1 MRAAVPL
8 LSALFLAMSLQGCF
22 TGVEST
28 PKITARDVRRQNAT
42 VTPEMTYAAGLTP
55 EPVASWTPGKVFIA
69 TEGKISFAL
78 SPIDIADRIMPGDT
92 LRYAATRAVPSMTD
106 VDDSMLLFVTSRGD
120 TLNYRVRE
128 PAAELASRASLEI
141 PFTIEGS
148 IVDKAQALL
157 AGNDYYITTPVW
169 FNENGDNITGRKL
182 VKVHVDRVRPGNSH
196 YPLLVEFTA
205 GDGTASRVYMS
216 VGTGRRATRN
226 FDTLFSLTDPRL
238 RYKEVKDDVWEC
250 ITRGTVKLDMTREE
264 CRLSIGNPRD
274 VIRGHY
280 LERWAYDN
288 GLVLIFDDGYL
299 RDMR

>member
-1 MRAAVPL
+1 MKIFLPL
-8 LSALFLAMSLQGCF
+8 LSALTLAVSLTGCF

-28 PKITARDVRRQNAT
+28 PKITARDVRQHNAT
-42 VTPEMTYAAGLTP
+42 VTPEMTYAACLTP
-55 EPVASWTPGKVFIA
+55 EPVASWTPGKIFIA

-78 SPIDIADRIMPGDT
+78 TPLDIASRVMPGDT
-92 LRYAATRAVPSMTD
+92 LRYAAMRSVPSMTD
-106 VDDSMLLFVTSRGD
+106 VDDSMLLFVTGRGD
-120 TLNYRVRE
+120 TLNYRVQE
-128 PAAELASRASLEI
+128 PPADVAARKSLEI
-141 PFTIEGS
+141 PFTIEAS
-148 IVDKAQALL
+148 IVDKADSLL
-157 AGNDYYITTPVW
+157 SGNDYYITTPVW
-169 FNENGDNITGRKL
+169 FNENGDNIAGRKL
-182 VKVHVDRVRPGNSH
+182 VKVHIDSVKPGNGH

-205 GDGTASRVYMS
+205 GDGTRSRVFMS
-216 VGTGRRATRN
+216 IGAGRRATRN

-238 RYKEVKDDVWEC
+238 RYKDVKDDVWEC

-288 GLVLIFDDGYL
+288 GLVLIFDDGFL